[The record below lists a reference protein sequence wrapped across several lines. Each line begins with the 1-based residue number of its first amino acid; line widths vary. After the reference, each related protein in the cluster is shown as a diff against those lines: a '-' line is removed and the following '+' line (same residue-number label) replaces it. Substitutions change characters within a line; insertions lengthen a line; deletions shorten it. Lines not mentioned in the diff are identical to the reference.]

1 MSQGTLDLRWIVRR
15 IWPAVGAVA
24 VWGLLAGMAVAALHP
39 PMLTST
45 ALVVLPA
52 AVQSAGSATGPGA
65 GAATTSGP
73 YPYMATQIVIAG
85 SDPVLSGALSQV
97 SPAVSLQALRAKI
110 NVTSP
115 ATGILSISAK
125 GRTAAQAEA
134 TANAVAGSY
143 TAYVDSRASLAGF
156 VSAHVLESAGSATGT
171 QPLKKSLLVTGLI
184 GVPAGALIG
193 IIVSLAIG
201 RRDLWFRQLLQS

>member
-1 MSQGTLDLRWIVRR
+1 MSQGTLDLRWIARR
-15 IWPAVGAVA
+15 IWLAVGAVA
-24 VWGLLAGMAVAALHP
+24 VWGLLGGIAVATLHP
-39 PMLTST
+39 PVLTST

-65 GAATTSGP
+65 GAATTGGP
-73 YPYMATQIVIAG
+73 DPYMAAQIVIAG

-143 TAYVDSRASLAGF
+143 TAYLDSGASLAGF
-156 VSAHVLESAGSATGT
+156 VSAHVLERAGSATGT
-171 QPLKKSLLVTGLI
+171 RPLKSLLVTGLI